1 LLIKFFV
8 IVCILAN
15 DLVFKHL
22 LESFDISLEE
32 FRHSLDSECCHIST
46 IFDGLYC
53 ELFKFK
59 NIVILVL
66 KLVEVDSAVLDIPS
80 NLLFGLF
87 DGIFISFVEN
97 LEEFRVNLEI
107 IFTDLEMLVSS
118 GALLGDF

>member
-1 LLIKFFV
+1 MEKL
-8 IVCILAN
+8 
-15 DLVFKHL
+15 
-22 LESFDISLEE
+22 
-32 FRHSLDSECCHIST
+32 RHSLDSECCHVST
-46 IFDGLYC
+46 IFDGLNC

-97 LEEFRVNLEI
+97 LEELRVNLEVV
-107 IFTDLEMLVSS
+107 FSDLKM
-118 GALLGDF
+118 F